1 MRRLG
6 AVVVKELRQIRRD
19 PFSLLMLIA
28 FPAFMLVLYGFAL
41 NFDVRHVKLAVQDR
55 DRSPASRDLVASFT
69 HSTYFDLVATP
80 GPGTDLD
87 ALVERRV
94 ARAILVIPE
103 GFGRDLAAGRGAVVQ
118 LLLDGADSTTA
129 ATVLGYA
136 RALVSETNA
145 ELVAGALARGRPP
158 RRSPPLDLAPR
169 VLYNPELESTQ
180 FLLPG
185 LIGLLLMLTAVLST
199 ALSVVREKERGTMEQ
214 LRVAP
219 AADLRARSSARPS
232 PTSASRSSGP
242 SSSSSPR
249 ACSSEWRSAVP
260 HLDLLVVVL
269 LYLFGALGF
278 GLLISTIA
286 DNQTFAFQVGLITS
300 LLPALLLS
308 GFIFQIRIMPPW
320 LQAIT
325 YLVPNRYFLVVLR
338 GIILKGEGLATY
350 WPQVGA
356 LLLYGLV
363 VTALAS
369 VRLARREA

>member
-1 MRRLG
+1 VRRLA
-6 AVVVKELRQIRRD
+6 AVAVKELRQIRRD
-19 PFSLLMLIA
+19 PFSLLMLVA
-28 FPAFMLVLYGFAL
+28 FPAFMLVIYGFAL
-41 NFDVRHVKLAVQDR
+41 NFDVRHVRLAVQDR

-87 ALVERRV
+87 ALVEGRV
-94 ARAILVIPE
+94 ARAVLVIPE
-103 GFGRDLAAGRGAVVQ
+103 RFGRDVAAGRVAVVQ

-136 RALVSETNA
+136 RALVSEANA
-145 ELVAGALARGRPP
+145 ELVAGALARAGRRPA
-158 RRSPPLDLAPR
+158 PPLDLAPR

-185 LIGLLLMLTAVLST
+185 LIGLLLMITAVLST

-219 AADLRARSSARPS
+219 LRTFELVLGKTFPYLGVSLLGTLIVLATARLLFGVEIR
-232 PTSASRSSGP
+232 G
-242 SSSSSPR
+242 
-249 ACSSEWRSAVP
+249 P
-260 HLDLLVVVL
+260 HLDLLLVVL

-278 GLLISTIA
+278 GLFISTIA
-286 DNQTFAFQVGLITS
+286 NSQTFAFQAGLITS